1 MTRETMIFRRG
12 QRMAGISLSSA
23 EAMVVKSFGPCLPT
37 AAKPML
43 SLTPGGIRNPRGG
56 LSNIRQLFSGFRV
69 FTKSLGTSKQD
80 DTFTEA
86 CVTLSKKNYAL
97 LFVMAALL
105 VVGGCKK
112 KETAPPPPPPPP
124 PAAPTA
130 SLSANPD
137 SVTPGQPTTLSWRT
151 ENANDVSIEGI
162 GKVDPSG
169 SQSVTPQASTTY
181 RLTAKGPGGTQD
193 ATARVTVEAAPVQAV
208 SQTDEEMFAANVKD
222 IFFDYDSYAIRGDA
236 QQQIAADATF
246 LKQHPNWR
254 FTIEGHCDERG
265 STEYNLALGD
275 SRANA
280 TRDALVQNG
289 VPAGNIKTISYGK
302 EKPFCNE
309 SNEACWQQNRRAHF
323 VLTK

>member
-1 MTRETMIFRRG
+1 M
-12 QRMAGISLSSA
+12 
-23 EAMVVKSFGPCLPT
+23 
-37 AAKPML
+37 
-43 SLTPGGIRNPRGG
+43 
-56 LSNIRQLFSGFRV
+56 
-69 FTKSLGTSKQD
+69 
-80 DTFTEA
+80 EA
-86 CVTLSKKNYAL
+86 CVTLSKKNYVV

-137 SVTPGQPTTLSWRT
+137 SVQAGQPTTLTWRT
-151 ENANDVSIEGI
+151 ENANDVTIEGI
-162 GKVDPSG
+162 GKVDASG
-169 SQSVTPQASTTY
+169 SQPVTPQSSTTY

-193 ATARVTVEAAPVQAV
+193 ATARVTVEAAPVQTAV
-208 SQTDEEMFAANVKD
+208 SQTDEQMFAANVKD
-222 IFFDYDSYAIRGDA
+222 VFFDYDSYAIRGDS
-236 QQQIAADATF
+236 QQQLAANAAF
-246 LKQHPNWR
+246 LKQHPNWK

-280 TRDALVQNG
+280 TRDALTQNG
-289 VPAGNIKTISYGK
+289 VSAGNVKTISYGK

>member
-1 MTRETMIFRRG
+1 M
-12 QRMAGISLSSA
+12 
-23 EAMVVKSFGPCLPT
+23 
-37 AAKPML
+37 
-43 SLTPGGIRNPRGG
+43 
-56 LSNIRQLFSGFRV
+56 
-69 FTKSLGTSKQD
+69 
-80 DTFTEA
+80 EA
-86 CVTLSKKNYAL
+86 CVTLSKKNYAVL
-97 LFVMAALL
+97 LVMAALL

-137 SVTPGQPTTLSWRT
+137 SVQAGQATTLTWRT
-151 ENANDVSIEGI
+151 ENATEVTIDGI

-169 SQSVTPQASTTY
+169 SQSVTAH
-181 RLTAKGPGGTQD
+181 GPGGSQD
-193 ATARVTVEAAPVQAV
+193 ATARVTVEAPPVQTAV
-208 SQTDEEMFAANVKD
+208 SQTDEQLFAANVKD
-222 IFFDYDSYAIRGDA
+222 IFFDYDSYAIRGDS
-236 QQQIAADATF
+236 QQQIAANAAF
-246 LKQHPNWR
+246 LKQHPNWK

-280 TRDALVQNG
+280 TRDALTQNG
-289 VPAGNIKTISYGK
+289 VSAGNIKTISYGK

-323 VLTK
+323 VLNK